1 MSRPNI
7 QSISILC
14 FLGLFAVLYF
24 GCDTKNKDQ
33 KAVEKSRANNI
44 ELISVD
50 RLIREARP
58 QMSTNGRSD
67 LILLEGKLQKS
78 PTDSTKLDVY
88 KSLASLW
95 YSERQPIISGSYAE
109 KIALLEN
116 TEQAWSIAGTTYGI
130 AAQRVTDD
138 IEKKH
143 AIIKSRNAFENVL
156 SINSQNIDSK
166 INLALS
172 YVDLPE
178 EDNPMKG
185 IMMLLDLNKQYPDNI
200 PVLLQLG
207 RLGLGTNQL
216 DKSVKR
222 LSKVVSLDPNNK
234 EAHCL
239 LAEVYRKKGD
249 SVKAQEE
256 QNKCDL
262 K

>member
-14 FLGLFAVLYF
+14 FLGLFAILYF
-24 GCDTKNKDQ
+24 GCETKNKDQ
-33 KAVEKSRANNI
+33 RAVEKSRANNI

-50 RLIREARP
+50 RLIREARS

-67 LILLEGKLQKS
+67 LILLEDKLQKS
-78 PTDSTKLDVY
+78 TEDSTKLETY

-95 YSERQPIISGSYAE
+95 YSEGQPIISGSYAE
-109 KIALLEN
+109 KIANVEN
-116 TEQAWSIAGTTYGI
+116 SEQAWSIAGTTYAI
-130 AAQRVTDD
+130 AAQRVSDD
-138 IEKKH
+138 VEKKH
-143 AIIKSRNAFENVL
+143 AIIKSRTAFENVL
-156 SINSQNIDSK
+156 SINSENIDSK

-178 EDNPMKG
+178 ESNPMKG
-185 IMMLLDLNKQYPDNI
+185 ILMLLDLNKKFPDNI

-207 RLGLGTNQL
+207 RLSLGTNQL
-216 DKSVKR
+216 DKSVER
-222 LSKVVSLDPNNK
+222 LSKVISLDPDNN

-249 SVKAQEE
+249 QIKAQEE

>member
-1 MSRPNI
+1 MNRPNI
-7 QSISILC
+7 QSIAILC

-24 GCDTKNKDQ
+24 GCETKNKDQ
-33 KAVEKSRANNI
+33 IAVEKSRANNI

-78 PTDSTKLDVY
+78 SSDSTKLDIY

-95 YSERQPIISGSYAE
+95 YSEKQPIISGSYAE

-116 TEQAWSIAGTTYGI
+116 TEQAWSIAGTTFGI
-130 AAQRVTDD
+130 ASQRVSDE

-156 SINSQNIDSK
+156 SINSENIDSK

-178 EDNPMKG
+178 ENNPMKG
-185 IMMLLDLNKQYPDNI
+185 ILMLLELNKKYPENI

-216 DKSVKR
+216 DKSVER
-222 LSKVVSLDPNNK
+222 LSKVVSLDPSNK

-256 QNKCDL
+256 QKKCDL